1 MEKIRLVV
9 IDGDFPYTC
18 YLPKLEKGQA
28 KSELVGEDVVIT
40 LFSYM
45 GFTLTDGV
53 AFLLILELLERW
65 SADAERVLC
74 STHQPV
80 QQTHTWRIELLLC
93 CDIRQL

>member
-1 MEKIRLVV
+1 MI
-9 IDGDFPYTC
+9 I
-18 YLPKLEKGQA
+18 
-28 KSELVGEDVVIT
+28 

-80 QQTHTWRIELLLC
+80 QQTHTWHLLDGDATKFVGERVDVGRLHG
-93 CDIRQL
+93 D